1 MINFKSIKSQTI
13 SKEKE
18 VTIKEREVTIKEK
31 EVTFKE
37 EGEDVE
43 IIMEGVIKGMN
54 KLLDLFLLK
63 IFNLITKKMK
73 GLKNNI
79 IKILIAKK
87 IKKSIKKKLL
97 LCLFSALSAVVESLK
112 SRSGTE
118 IVSKY

>member
-43 IIMEGVIKGMN
+43 IIMERVIKGMN

-79 IKILIAKK
+79 IKILIAKN
-87 IKKSIKKKLL
+87 IKKSIKKKKDK
-97 LCLFSALSAVVESLK
+97 FKKMEKIINIKKKIVDK
-112 SRSGTE
+112 S
-118 IVSKY
+118 IDII